1 MHIPVTT
8 SKCHKKQ
15 IEFDKNKL
23 KGTIG
28 HLQQRPSCDDD
39 GDFSPVV
46 CIPGQMWVYC
56 DCDAIKANAAY
67 SITLCIHCRC
77 YCADKK
83 GERIFG
89 EAIFSANIQLT
100 MYCGVLLIVLIK
112 YCVFTRPIMTLF
124 HYRMLAIYCHNAK
137 CNWY

>member
-46 CIPGQMWVYC
+46 CIPGQM
-56 DCDAIKANAAY
+56 
-67 SITLCIHCRC
+67 
-77 YCADKK
+77 
-83 GERIFG
+83 
-89 EAIFSANIQLT
+89 
-100 MYCGVLLIVLIK
+100 
-112 YCVFTRPIMTLF
+112 
-124 HYRMLAIYCHNAK
+124 
-137 CNWY
+137 